1 MGFSIVICT
10 HKPEP
15 KIFQRLLNAILKF
28 NTSSLQHEVIIIDNN
43 SSPVIALDKACQ
55 SFITD
60 KKNAGIIT
68 EKKPGLTAARIAGIE
83 HAKYEWLI
91 FFDDDNEPAPD
102 YLEQLLLLIQ
112 QYPTVACWGPGN
124 ITVEYTAKKVPE
136 WMERYKESFQQKSI
150 QQVEIS
156 NQQWWQSFYPPGT
169 GLAIK
174 KEIVLEYVNRV
185 KAGQY
190 SLTDRTGKGLSSG
203 GDVQMV
209 LTAVQLNH
217 YAGSAPG
224 LKMNHLIDEKKT
236 NLRYLMKHAFGTAS
250 SNLPAHEQVF
260 FITNTLNLQ
269 QPSLLSI
276 IKKFYYYSKVVAF
289 KKGFRKALIYMAH
302 YLGEIKGIYLVNKQN
317 KPSFLYYF
325 LCRIF
330 RLS

>member
-1 MGFSIVICT
+1 MKFSIIICT
-10 HKPEP
+10 YNPD
-15 KIFQRLLNAILKF
+15 QRNLARLLKAVKSFDGI
-28 NTSSLQHEVIIIDNN
+28 TGSEIIIVDNA
-43 SSPVIALDKACQ
+43 SKFPVSQLKEV
-55 SFITD
+55 
-60 KKNAGIIT
+60 T
-68 EKKPGLTAARIAGIE
+68 EFLKEFPASRLIVEPMAGLTNARIAGFKACNNQWI
-83 HAKYEWLI
+83 I

-136 WMERYKESFQQKSI
+136 WMEQYKESFQQKSI

-156 NQQWWQSFYPPGT
+156 NQQWWQTFYPPGT
-169 GLAIK
+169 GLTIK
-174 KEIVLEYVNRV
+174 REIVMEYVNRV

-190 SLTDRTGKGLSSG
+190 SLTDRMGKGLSSG

-217 YAGSAPG
+217 YVGSAPG

-260 FITNTLNLQ
+260 FITNSLNLQ

-276 IKKFYYYSKVVAF
+276 IKKIYYCFKVVAF
-289 KKGFRKALIYMAH
+289 KESFRKALIYMSH

-325 LCRIF
+325 F
-330 RLS
+330 VEFFN